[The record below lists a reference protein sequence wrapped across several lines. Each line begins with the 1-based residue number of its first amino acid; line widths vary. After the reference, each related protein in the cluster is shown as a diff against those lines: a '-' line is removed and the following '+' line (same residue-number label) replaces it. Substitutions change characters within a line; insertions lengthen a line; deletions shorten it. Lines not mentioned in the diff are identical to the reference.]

1 MLTIWTNYDAW
12 LEYDEIIE
20 QLDGV
25 DLSEVTTIC
34 LGANLCWISPLIFS
48 SCENLESVTFTDDY
62 GLITWEVSYDT
73 FSVWCNAGLYLD
85 ESGIL
90 YCIYERLEIQYDED
104 GAVISEDYSCS
115 LETIWVPA
123 GTATLVLDSALTTVG
138 TGSLY
143 SAADTLT
150 EIYFTGDASWFDSDA
165 FEGITA
171 TVYYPEG
178 NETWTEN
185 ALQEHSFL
193 LQ

>member
-34 LGANLCWISPLIFS
+34 LGADLFWISPRIFS
-48 SCENLESVTFTDDY
+48 SCENLESVTFTDDG
-62 GLITWEVSYDT
+62 GLITWEYSAETDTGSYSTWD
-73 FSVWCNAGLYLD
+73 NAGLYLD

-123 GTATLVLDSALTTVG
+123 
-138 TGSLY
+138 
-143 SAADTLT
+143 
-150 EIYFTGDASWFDSDA
+150 
-165 FEGITA
+165 
-171 TVYYPEG
+171 YYPEG
-178 NETWTEN
+178 NETWTED
-185 ALQEHSFL
+185 ALQERSFL